1 MFKHM
6 KLSIKLAI
14 AGFIFSG
21 LIVAMVVSVATYQS
35 TNRAEDTAIAYMESS
50 SLSHADLI
58 AAEFN
63 KLADDLHAYANV
75 MEAGLVTGTPMPIE
89 AIGSLLN
96 ATLKDT
102 KLSAGV
108 FFYSVDDSIYA
119 KNPNSNDPRYTQ
131 AGDLAMYVN
140 MHGRF
145 ERLEDDYKTKDYFI
159 NGLDKPTITEP
170 YEDHIEGKVMTMA
183 SITFPVKYNGKT
195 IGIIG
200 TDLDLD
206 DFFIN
211 RLKEVKL
218 YNTDTSFLTSS
229 KGIMVANANPANRG
243 KAIAQVNPNLAQL
256 MPVLTDPNHNYARVA
271 GFSKN
276 LNQDAYIM
284 LSKININY
292 VDENW
297 GLATLVPSNEIF
309 AQVKSARNSLIILG
323 IFVALLGGFA
333 LFFATKMLVHRIEN
347 IRNSLLEF
355 FDFLNHKR
363 DDAHLAVITQYD
375 EIGNMAKAIND
386 NIISIKA
393 NLEKDSKAVEEALQK
408 VHDVENGNLTA
419 RIKLNPISPELLRLK
434 NVLNHMLDVLEQKV
448 GSDINAIQGVFD
460 KFKQLDFTSRIGNPK
475 GEVEIVT
482 NLLGDEVT
490 KMLKGNLDQANDL
503 QSRADQLKSFVANLN
518 EGAKSQS
525 ESLQESAA
533 AVEEMSSSMNSINDR
548 ATEVI
553 KQSEDIKNIITII
566 RDIADQTN
574 LLALNAAIEAA
585 RAGEHG
591 RGFAVVADEVRKLA
605 ERTGKSLSEIEVNVN
620 VLVQGVTE
628 MSESIKEQTQG
639 IAQINE
645 AIAQLE
651 SVTQDNVTVANDTNT
666 ITARVNQISDNIL
679 EDVNKKKF

>member
-14 AGFIFSG
+14 AGFVFSG

-75 MEAGLVTGTPMPIE
+75 MEAGLITGTPMPIE

-140 MHGRF
+140 IHGRF

-206 DFFIN
+206 DFFVN

-218 YNTDTSFLTSS
+218 YNTDTSFLTSN

-297 GLATLVPSNEIF
+297 GLATLVPSDEIF
-309 AQVKSARNSLIILG
+309 VQVKSARNSLIILG
-323 IFVALLGGFA
+323 IFVALLGGFG
-333 LFFATKMLVHRIEN
+333 LFFATKLLVRRIEE

-363 DDAHLAVITQYD
+363 NDAHLAVITQYD

-386 NIISIKA
+386 NIISIKT

-419 RIKLNPISPELLRLK
+419 RIKLNPVSPELLRLK

-475 GEVEIVT
+475 GEVEIVI

-605 ERTGKSLSEIEVNVN
+605 ERTQKSLGEIEANVN
-620 VLVQGVTE
+620 ILSQSINE
-628 MSESIKEQTQG
+628 MSQSISEQTVA
-639 IAQINE
+639 INQINE
-645 AIAQLE
+645 AVVNVDALTRQNTQIAQD
-651 SVTQDNVTVANDTNT
+651 SDKIANEVDM
-666 ITARVNQISDNIL
+666 IASAIVQ
-679 EDVNKKKF
+679 EAKKKKF

>member
-140 MHGRF
+140 MYGRF

-333 LFFATKMLVHRIEN
+333 LFFATKILVHRIEN

>member
-14 AGFIFSG
+14 AGFVFSG

-35 TNRAEDTAIAYMESS
+35 TNRAENTAIAYMESS

-75 MEAGLVTGTPMPIE
+75 MEAGLITGTPMPIE

-102 KLSAGV
+102 KLSTGV

-183 SITFPVKYNGKT
+183 SITFPVKFNGKT
-195 IGIIG
+195 VGIIG

-206 DFFIN
+206 DFFVN
-211 RLKEVKL
+211 RLKKVKL
-218 YNTDTSFLTSS
+218 YTTDISFLTSS
-229 KGIMVANANPANRG
+229 KGIMVANPNPANRG

-292 VDENW
+292 VDDNW
-297 GLATLVPSNEIF
+297 GLATLVPSDEIF

-419 RIKLNPISPELLRLK
+419 RIKLNPVSPELLRLK

-591 RGFAVVADEVRKLA
+591 RGFAVVADEVRQLA
-605 ERTGKSLSEIEVNVN
+605 ERTQKSLGEIEANVN
-620 VLVQGVTE
+620 ILSQSINE
-628 MSESIKEQTQG
+628 MSQSISEQTVA
-639 IAQINE
+639 INQINE
-645 AIAQLE
+645 AVVNVDALTRQNTQIAQD
-651 SVTQDNVTVANDTNT
+651 SDKIANEVDMIANA
-666 ITARVNQISDNIL
+666 IVQ
-679 EDVNKKKF
+679 EVKKKKF

>member
-14 AGFIFSG
+14 AGFVFSG

-75 MEAGLVTGTPMPIE
+75 MEAGLITGTPMPIE

-140 MHGRF
+140 IHGRF

-206 DFFIN
+206 DFFVN

-218 YNTDTSFLTSS
+218 YDTDTSFLTSN

-297 GLATLVPSNEIF
+297 GLATLVPSDEIF

-323 IFVALLGGFA
+323 IFVAVLGGFG
-333 LFFATKMLVHRIEN
+333 LFFATKLLVRRIEE

-363 DDAHLAVITQYD
+363 NDARLAVITQYD

-386 NIISIKA
+386 NIISIKS

-419 RIKLNPISPELLRLK
+419 RIKLNPVSPELLRLK

-448 GSDINAIQGVFD
+448 GSDINAIQDVFD

-475 GEVEIVT
+475 GEVDFKT
-482 NLLGDEVT
+482 
-490 KMLKGNLDQANDL
+490 
-503 QSRADQLKSFVANLN
+503 
-518 EGAKSQS
+518 
-525 ESLQESAA
+525 
-533 AVEEMSSSMNSINDR
+533 
-548 ATEVI
+548 
-553 KQSEDIKNIITII
+553 
-566 RDIADQTN
+566 
-574 LLALNAAIEAA
+574 
-585 RAGEHG
+585 
-591 RGFAVVADEVRKLA
+591 
-605 ERTGKSLSEIEVNVN
+605 
-620 VLVQGVTE
+620 
-628 MSESIKEQTQG
+628 
-639 IAQINE
+639 
-645 AIAQLE
+645 
-651 SVTQDNVTVANDTNT
+651 
-666 ITARVNQISDNIL
+666 
-679 EDVNKKKF
+679 

>member
-35 TNRAEDTAIAYMESS
+35 TNRAEDTALAYMESS

-75 MEAGLVTGTPMPIE
+75 MEAGLITGTPMPVE

-131 AGDLAMYVN
+131 AGDLAMYIN
-140 MHGRF
+140 IHGRF

-206 DFFIN
+206 DFFVN
-211 RLKEVKL
+211 RLKKVKL

-229 KGIMVANANPANRG
+229 KGIMVANVNPANRG
-243 KAIAQVNPNLAQL
+243 KAIAQVNPNLVQL
-256 MPVLTDPNHNYARVA
+256 MPVLTDPNHKYARVA

-292 VDENW
+292 VDDNW
-297 GLATLVPSNEIF
+297 GLATLVPSDEIF

-323 IFVALLGGFA
+323 IFVALLGGFG
-333 LFFATKMLVHRIEN
+333 LFFATKLLVRRIEE

-363 DDAHLAVITQYD
+363 NDARLAVITQYD

-386 NIISIKA
+386 NIISIKS

-419 RIKLNPISPELLRLK
+419 RIKLNPVSPELLRLK

-448 GSDINAIQGVFD
+448 GSDINAIQDVFD

-475 GEVEIVT
+475 GEVEIVI

-518 EGAKSQS
+518 EGAKSLDEIEANVNILSQS
-525 ESLQESAA
+525 IN
-533 AVEEMSSSMNSINDR
+533 EMSQSI
-548 ATEVI
+548 
-553 KQSEDIKNIITII
+553 S
-566 RDIADQTN
+566 
-574 LLALNAAIEAA
+574 
-585 RAGEHG
+585 
-591 RGFAVVADEVRKLA
+591 
-605 ERTGKSLSEIEVNVN
+605 
-620 VLVQGVTE
+620 
-628 MSESIKEQTQG
+628 EQTVA
-639 IAQINE
+639 INQINE
-645 AIAQLE
+645 AVVNVDSLTRQNTQIAQD
-651 SVTQDNVTVANDTNT
+651 SDKIANEVDM
-666 ITARVNQISDNIL
+666 IASAIVQGAK
-679 EDVNKKKF
+679 KKKFSNCLFNI

>member
-6 KLSIKLAI
+6 KLSLKLAI
-14 AGFIFSG
+14 VGFIFSG

-35 TNRAEDTAIAYMESS
+35 VNRAESTAMAYMESN

-63 KLADDLHAYANV
+63 KLADDLHAYTTV
-75 MEAGLVTGTPMPIE
+75 MEAGLAAGTPMPIE
-89 AIGSLLN
+89 AIGSLLK
-96 ATLKDT
+96 ASIDDT
-102 KLSAGV
+102 ALTVGV
-108 FFYSVDDSIYA
+108 FFYTADDSIYA
-119 KNPNSNDPRYTQ
+119 KNPNSDDPRYTK
-131 AGDLAMYVN
+131 AGDLAMYIN
-140 MHGRF
+140 LHGRF
-145 ERLEDDYKTKDYFI
+145 ERLEDDFKTKDYFI
-159 NGLDKPTITEP
+159 NGLAKPTITEP
-170 YEDHIEGKVMTMA
+170 YEDHIEGKVMLMS

-195 IGIIG
+195 IGIVG
-200 TDLDLD
+200 ADLDLNG
-206 DFFIN
+206 FFN
-211 RLKEVKL
+211 ERLKEVKF
-218 YNTDTSFLTSS
+218 YTKDISFLTSN
-229 KGIMVANANPANRG
+229 KGIMIANPNPANRG
-243 KAIAQVNPNLAQL
+243 KAIGAVNPNLIPL
-256 MPVLTDPNHNYARVA
+256 MTVLTNPNDRYARVS
-271 GFSKN
+271 GHSKN

-284 LSKININY
+284 LSKIDINY
-292 VDENW
+292 IDTNW
-297 GLATLVPSNEIF
+297 GLATIVPSEEIF
-309 AQVKSARNSLIILG
+309 KAVYEARNSLVILG
-323 IFVALLGGFA
+323 IFVAVFGGFM
-333 LFFATKMLVHRIEN
+333 LFLATKLLVRRIED

-363 DDAHLAVITQYD
+363 SDAKLAVITQYD

-408 VHDVENGNLTA
+408 AHDVENGNLTA
-419 RIKLNPISPELLRLK
+419 RIGSNPVSPELLRLK

-460 KFKQLDFTSRIGNPK
+460 KFKQLDFTSRIRNPK
-475 GEVEIVT
+475 GEVEIIT

-490 KMLKGNLDQANDL
+490 KMLKGNLDQASDL
-503 QSRADQLKSFVANLN
+503 QNRADELKSFVAKLN
-518 EGAKSQS
+518 EGARSQS

-548 ATEVI
+548 AGEVI

-605 ERTGKSLSEIEVNVN
+605 ERTQKSLGEIEANVN
-620 VLVQGVTE
+620 VLGQSINE
-628 MSESIKEQTQG
+628 MSQSISEQTDA
-639 IAQINE
+639 INQINE
-645 AIAQLE
+645 AVVNVDSLTRQNTQIAQD
-651 SVTQDNVTVANDTNT
+651 SDKIANEVDM
-666 ITARVNQISDNIL
+666 IASAIVQ
-679 EDVNKKKF
+679 EAKKKKF

>member
-159 NGLDKPTITEP
+159 KGLDKPTITEP
-170 YEDHIEGKVMTMA
+170 YEDHIEGKIMTMA

-218 YNTDTSFLTSS
+218 YNTDTSFLTSN

-419 RIKLNPISPELLRLK
+419 RINLNPISPELLRLK

-591 RGFAVVADEVRKLA
+591 RGFAVVADEVRQLA
-605 ERTGKSLSEIEVNVN
+605 ERTQKSLGEIEANVN
-620 VLVQGVTE
+620 ILSQSINE
-628 MSESIKEQTQG
+628 MSQSISEQTVA
-639 IAQINE
+639 INQINE
-645 AIAQLE
+645 AVVNVDALTRQNTQIAQD
-651 SVTQDNVTVANDTNT
+651 SDKIANEVDMIANA
-666 ITARVNQISDNIL
+666 IVQ
-679 EDVNKKKF
+679 EVKKKKF

>member
-14 AGFIFSG
+14 AGFVFSG

-75 MEAGLVTGTPMPIE
+75 MEAGLATGTPMPIE

-108 FFYSVDDSIYA
+108 FFYSVDNSIYA

-183 SITFPVKYNGKT
+183 SITFPVKFNGKT

-206 DFFIN
+206 DFFVN

-218 YNTDTSFLTSS
+218 YNTDISFLTSN
-229 KGIMVANANPANRG
+229 KGIMVANTNPANRG

-297 GLATLVPSNEIF
+297 GLATLVPSDEIF
-309 AQVKSARNSLIILG
+309 AQVRSARNSLIILG

-408 VHDVENGNLTA
+408 VHDVENGNLSA

-475 GEVEIVT
+475 GEVEVVT

-605 ERTGKSLSEIEVNVN
+605 ERTQKSLGEIEANVN
-620 VLVQGVTE
+620 ILSQSINE
-628 MSESIKEQTQG
+628 MSQSINEQTVA
-639 IAQINE
+639 INQINE
-645 AIAQLE
+645 AVVNVDALTRQNTQIAQD
-651 SVTQDNVTVANDTNT
+651 SDKIANEVDMIANA
-666 ITARVNQISDNIL
+666 IVQ
-679 EDVNKKKF
+679 EVKKKKF

>member
-75 MEAGLVTGTPMPIE
+75 MEAGLITGTPMPIE

-170 YEDHIEGKVMTMA
+170 YEDRIEGKVMTMA

-229 KGIMVANANPANRG
+229 KGIMVANTNPANRG

-256 MPVLTDPNHNYARVA
+256 MPVLTNPNHNYARVA

-297 GLATLVPSNEIF
+297 GLATLVPSDEIF
-309 AQVKSARNSLIILG
+309 AQVRSARNSLIILG
-323 IFVALLGGFA
+323 IFVALLGGFG
-333 LFFATKMLVHRIEN
+333 LFFATKLLVRRIED

-386 NIISIKA
+386 NIISIKS

-419 RIKLNPISPELLRLK
+419 RIKLNPVSPELLRLK
-434 NVLNHMLDVLEQKV
+434 NVLNHMLDVLEQKI
-448 GSDINAIQGVFD
+448 GSDINAIQGAFD
-460 KFKQLDFTSRIGNPK
+460 KFKQLDFTSRINNPK
-475 GEVEIVT
+475 GEVEIVA

-490 KMLKGNLDQANDL
+490 KMLKGNLEQANDL
-503 QSRADQLKSFVANLN
+503 QNRADQLKSFVANLN
-518 EGAKSQS
+518 DGARSQS

-548 ATEVI
+548 AGEVI

-605 ERTGKSLSEIEVNVN
+605 ERTQKSLGEIEANVN
-620 VLVQGVTE
+620 VLGQSINE
-628 MSESIKEQTQG
+628 MSQSISEQTDA
-639 IAQINE
+639 INQINE
-645 AIAQLE
+645 AVVNVDALTRQNTKIAQD
-651 SVTQDNVTVANDTNT
+651 SDKIANEVDMIANA
-666 ITARVNQISDNIL
+666 IVQEAK
-679 EDVNKKKF
+679 KKKF

>member
-35 TNRAEDTAIAYMESS
+35 TNRAEGTAMAYMESS

-75 MEAGLVTGTPMPIE
+75 MEAGLITGTPMPVE

-131 AGDLAMYVN
+131 AGDLAMYIN
-140 MHGRF
+140 IHGRF

-206 DFFIN
+206 DFFVN
-211 RLKEVKL
+211 RLKKVKL

-229 KGIMVANANPANRG
+229 KGIMVANVNPANRG
-243 KAIAQVNPNLAQL
+243 KAIAQVNPNLVQL
-256 MPVLTDPNHNYARVA
+256 MPVLTDPNHKYARVA

-292 VDENW
+292 VDDNW
-297 GLATLVPSNEIF
+297 GLATLVPSDEIF
-309 AQVKSARNSLIILG
+309 AQVRSARNSLIILG
-323 IFVALLGGFA
+323 IFVALLGGFG
-333 LFFATKMLVHRIEN
+333 LFFATKLLVRRIEE

-363 DDAHLAVITQYD
+363 NDAHLAVITQYD

-386 NIISIKA
+386 NIISIKS

-419 RIKLNPISPELLRLK
+419 RIKLNPVSPELLRLK

-448 GSDINAIQGVFD
+448 GSDINAIQDVFD

-475 GEVEIVT
+475 GEVEIVI

-605 ERTGKSLSEIEVNVN
+605 ERTQKSLGEIEANVN
-620 VLVQGVTE
+620 ILSQSINE
-628 MSESIKEQTQG
+628 MSQSISEQTVA
-639 IAQINE
+639 INQINE
-645 AIAQLE
+645 AVVNVDALTRQNTQIAQD
-651 SVTQDNVTVANDTNT
+651 SDKIANEVDMIANA
-666 ITARVNQISDNIL
+666 IVQ
-679 EDVNKKKF
+679 EVKKKKF

>member
-50 SLSHADLI
+50 SLSHANLI
-58 AAEFN
+58 AVEFN

-75 MEAGLVTGTPMPIE
+75 MEAGLITGTPMPIE

-108 FFYSVDDSIYA
+108 FFYSVDDSIYP

-159 NGLDKPTITEP
+159 KGLDKPTITEP

-183 SITFPVKYNGKT
+183 SITFPVKFNGKT

-206 DFFIN
+206 DFFVN

-218 YNTDTSFLTSS
+218 YNTDISFLTSS
-229 KGIMVANANPANRG
+229 KGIMVANTNPANRG

-256 MPVLTDPNHNYARVA
+256 MPVLTVPNHNYARVA

-276 LNQDAYIM
+276 LNQNAYIM

-297 GLATLVPSNEIF
+297 GLATLVPSDEIF

-419 RIKLNPISPELLRLK
+419 RIKLNPVSPELLKLK

-591 RGFAVVADEVRKLA
+591 RGFAVVADEVRQLA
-605 ERTGKSLSEIEVNVN
+605 ERTQKSLGEIEANVN
-620 VLVQGVTE
+620 ILSQSINE
-628 MSESIKEQTQG
+628 MSQSISEQTVA
-639 IAQINE
+639 INQINE
-645 AIAQLE
+645 AVVNVDALTRQNTQIAQD
-651 SVTQDNVTVANDTNT
+651 SDKIANEVDMIANA
-666 ITARVNQISDNIL
+666 IVQ
-679 EDVNKKKF
+679 EVKKKKF

>member
-35 TNRAEDTAIAYMESS
+35 TNRAEGTAMAYMESS

-75 MEAGLVTGTPMPIE
+75 MEAGLATGTPMPIE

-96 ATLKDT
+96 ATINDT

-108 FFYSVDDSIYA
+108 FFYTADNSVYA
-119 KNPNSNDPRYTQ
+119 KNPNSSDPRYTQ

-159 NGLDKPTITEP
+159 NGLSKPTITEP
-170 YEDHIEGKVMTMA
+170 YEDHIEGMVMTMA
-183 SITFPVKYNGKT
+183 SITFPIKYKGKT

-200 TDLDLD
+200 ADLDLD
-206 DFFIN
+206 NFFIN

-218 YNTDTSFLTSS
+218 YNTDISFLTSH
-229 KGIMVANANPANRG
+229 KGIMVANPNPVNRG
-243 KAIAQVNPNLAQL
+243 KSIAQVNPNLVQL
-256 MPVLTDPNHNYARVA
+256 MPVLTNPNHNYARVA

-284 LSKININY
+284 LSKIDINY
-292 VDENW
+292 IEANW
-297 GLATLVPSNEIF
+297 GLATLVPSDEIF
-309 AQVKSARNSLIILG
+309 AQVRSARNSLIILG
-323 IFVALLGGFA
+323 IFVALLGGFG
-333 LFFATKMLVHRIEN
+333 LFFATKLLVRRIED

-386 NIISIKA
+386 NIISIKS

-419 RIKLNPISPELLRLK
+419 RIKLNPVSPELLRLK
-434 NVLNHMLDVLEQKV
+434 NVLNHMLDVLEQKI
-448 GSDINAIQGVFD
+448 GSDINAIQGAFD
-460 KFKQLDFTSRIGNPK
+460 KFKQLDFTSRINNPK
-475 GEVEIVT
+475 GEVEIVA

-490 KMLKGNLDQANDL
+490 KMLKGNLEQANDL
-503 QSRADQLKSFVANLN
+503 QNRADQLKSFVANLN
-518 EGAKSQS
+518 DGARSQS

-548 ATEVI
+548 AGEVI

-605 ERTGKSLSEIEVNVN
+605 ERTQKSLGEIEANVN
-620 VLVQGVTE
+620 VLGQSINE
-628 MSESIKEQTQG
+628 MSQSISEQTDA
-639 IAQINE
+639 INQINE
-645 AIAQLE
+645 AVVNVDALTRQNTKIAQD
-651 SVTQDNVTVANDTNT
+651 SDKIANEVDMIANA
-666 ITARVNQISDNIL
+666 IVQEAK
-679 EDVNKKKF
+679 KKKF